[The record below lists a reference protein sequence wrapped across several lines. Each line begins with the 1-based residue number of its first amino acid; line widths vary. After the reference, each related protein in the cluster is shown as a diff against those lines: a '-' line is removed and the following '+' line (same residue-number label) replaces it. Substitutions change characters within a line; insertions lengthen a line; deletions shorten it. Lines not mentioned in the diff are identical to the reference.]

1 MKKRNLFAEISE
13 GFEAFTQE
21 REGKTPT
28 RGQVLQCGEQARG
41 QVLQFNIDALC
52 ARRAAR
58 RLEPPSCEMQ
68 E

>member
-28 RGQVLQCGEQARG
+28 RGQVLQCGSKRG
-41 QVLQFNIDALC
+41 DKSCNSTLMLFVRG
-52 ARRAAR
+52 ARRGD
-58 RLEPPSCEMQ
+58 
-68 E
+68 